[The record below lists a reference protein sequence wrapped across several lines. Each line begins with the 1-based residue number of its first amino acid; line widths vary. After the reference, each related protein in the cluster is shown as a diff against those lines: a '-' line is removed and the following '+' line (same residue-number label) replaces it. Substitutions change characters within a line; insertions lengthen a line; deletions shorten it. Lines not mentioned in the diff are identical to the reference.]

1 MTVHD
6 LSWTRR
12 STSWDEAFNDT
23 SQAKQFN
30 DTFWAELFNDTSW
43 LVNSSGKY
51 KRGVNK
57 IAHYLSTTRNK
68 NLQNKYTPLPAIF
81 WAEPFKGGRYVLNF
95 ERPSV
100 YDTGRP
106 IPFFRKFRITCPP
119 RSANLIAPR
128 LSKKPWERISRKG
141 ARDRRNPTAGREN
154 QQRRRTV
161 HHQTSYCTGE
171 ILHSQQDLTTAVF
184 LTSHFTFIQ
193 QVQIQCWIT
202 LTLDPLNLPR
212 LER

>member
-1 MTVHD
+1 M
-6 LSWTRR
+6 
-12 STSWDEAFNDT
+12 
-23 SQAKQFN
+23 
-30 DTFWAELFNDTSW
+30 
-43 LVNSSGKY
+43 NSSGEY

-154 QQRRRTV
+154 QQRRSSSSDIV
-161 HHQTSYCTGE
+161 LYGWNTSLPTRSYQRRVPNIT
-171 ILHSQQDLTTAVF
+171 LHIKPSPPWALIHSRYAISTDRFDPTSCSLVDNLQHLSSIWQSSWKYGIFGLVRKVGAALRLTTQSVR
-184 LTSHFTFIQ
+184 
-193 QVQIQCWIT
+193 
-202 LTLDPLNLPR
+202 R
-212 LER
+212 LGW